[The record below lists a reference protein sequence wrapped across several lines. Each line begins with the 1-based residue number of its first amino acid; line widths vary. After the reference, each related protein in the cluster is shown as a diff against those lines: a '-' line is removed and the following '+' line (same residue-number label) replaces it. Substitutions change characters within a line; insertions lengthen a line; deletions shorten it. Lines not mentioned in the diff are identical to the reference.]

1 MYNILFIDEEREV
14 FDNFLDYVDEI
25 DTDKKFVILTEYP
38 AKSINEMIAKVI
50 EIAPDAI
57 ITDFQLND
65 KKTDIKYNVPYNGVN
80 LIEKFLEIREDFPC
94 FIITSFDDDA
104 ILISKD
110 VNKIYI
116 KEILHERCLEK
127 KAKANFLDR
136 VEKQIEHYKSRL
148 AKSEKRL
155 QELLKLRKSK
165 KTTLRD
171 EEEIIALDSF
181 LENSINR
188 KESIPQA
195 LKENRNEEYLQVLL
209 EKANLLINKLE
220 NKND

>member
-1 MYNILFIDEEREV
+1 MYNILFIDEESEV

-25 DTDKKFVILTEYP
+25 DTDKKFAVLTEYP
-38 AKSINEMIAKVI
+38 VKSVDEMIAKVI

-136 VEKQIEHYKSRL
+136 VEKQIEHYRSRL
-148 AKSEKRL
+148 TKSEKRL
-155 QELLKLRKSK
+155 QELLELRKGK
-165 KTTLRD
+165 KTTLQD

-188 KESIPQA
+188 RESIPQA
-195 LKENRNEEYLQVLL
+195 LKENRIEEYLQVLL
-209 EKANLLINKLE
+209 QKANLLINKLE

>member
-38 AKSINEMIAKVI
+38 AKSIDEMIAKVI

>member
-14 FDNFLDYVDEI
+14 FDNFLDYVDET
-25 DTDKKFVILTEYP
+25 DTDKKFAVLTEYP
-38 AKSINEMIAKVI
+38 VKSIDEMIAKVI

-65 KKTDIKYNVPYNGVN
+65 KKTNIKYNVPYNGVN
-80 LIEKFLEIREDFPC
+80 LIEAFLEIREDFPC

-116 KEILHERCLEK
+116 KEILHEPCLEK

-136 VEKQIEHYKSRL
+136 VEKQIQHYQYRL

-155 QELLKLRKSK
+155 QELLELRKGK
-165 KTTLRD
+165 KTTLQD

-188 KESIPQA
+188 KEAIPQA
-195 LKENRNEEYLQVLL
+195 LKENRNEEYLQELL